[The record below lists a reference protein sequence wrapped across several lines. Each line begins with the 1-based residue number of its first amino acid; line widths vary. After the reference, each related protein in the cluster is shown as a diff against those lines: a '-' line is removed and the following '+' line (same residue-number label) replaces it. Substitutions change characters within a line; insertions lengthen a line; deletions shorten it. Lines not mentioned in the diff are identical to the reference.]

1 MLPKKTG
8 ITTLLTAL
16 LLLASSGDACALTF
30 NEFSSSV
37 TSTFDSDPF
46 AINRLIAGV
55 SLVVFMFIIYA
66 AFRMWKK
73 QTDQAVD
80 HHYELVKQRHEA
92 YLEALR
98 TGKGQ
103 KRQWFRLYSP
113 AEFEWQPPHRP
124 AQGKRPKFKQDRLTD
139 VSAGGIGFTTSE
151 VLEAGDRIKL
161 ILYTG
166 EGSPMY
172 LEGRVARVLPDP
184 ESGGLVSSAGVAF
197 EGLTEAE
204 QDRMLAWIARRQRDQ
219 LSERGGRPPE
229 TESQSP
235 IEQPDYWE

>member
-1 MLPKKTG
+1 MLPNKTAL
-8 ITTLLTAL
+8 TTLSTAV
-16 LLLASSGDACALTF
+16 LLLAACGDACALTF

-46 AINRLIAGV
+46 AINRLVAGL
-55 SLVVFMFIIYA
+55 SLIVFMFFIYG

-124 AQGKRPKFKQDRLTD
+124 AQGTRPKFKQDRLID
-139 VSAGGIGFTTSE
+139 VSAGGIGFLTSE

-172 LEGRVARVLPDP
+172 MEGHVARVIPDQ
-184 ESGGLVSSAGVAF
+184 ESGGLVSLVGVAF
-197 EGLTEAE
+197 DDITEAE
-204 QDRMLAWIARRQRDQ
+204 RDRMLAWIARRQRDQ
-219 LSERGGRPPE
+219 LSERGGHPPE
-229 TESQSP
+229 TETPSGT
-235 IEQPDYWE
+235 EQDEYLE